1 MSKEKKELKSKSSSI
16 FRFKQFEIDQN
27 GCTMKVGTDGV
38 LLGAWAGVQEVKDVL
53 DIGAGTG
60 VIAIMLAQRK
70 SDAIVDAVEIDE
82 SACRT
87 AERNMRNSP
96 FSSRLNSFKKPIQD
110 YAKLTRKEYDLIV
123 CNPPFFTGGTLS
135 AQTSRNE
142 VRHTIKLPN
151 GELLS
156 CVQRLLRKDGKF
168 CVVLPFIEG
177 LRFKE
182 LARNYNLYCTKVTQV
197 KSKKEKPIER
207 LLLQF
212 QKVNQLEETN
222 ELIIQFEKRND
233 FTPEYIALTR
243 AFYLKM

>member
-1 MSKEKKELKSKSSSI
+1 MSIEKKELKPKSASI
-16 FRFKQFEIDQN
+16 FKFKQFEIDQD

-38 LLGAWAGVQEVKDVL
+38 LLGAWADVHEAKEIL

-70 SDAIVDAVEIDE
+70 SDAMVDAVEIDA

-96 FSSRLNSFKKPIQD
+96 FSNRLNSFEEPIQD
-110 YAKLTRKEYDLIV
+110 YAKTTRKEYDLIV

-151 GELLS
+151 GELFS
-156 CVQRLLRKDGKF
+156 CVRRLLKKDGKF
-168 CVVLPFIEG
+168 CVILPFIEG

-182 LARNYNLYCTKVTQV
+182 LARNYNFHCSKVTQV
-197 KSKKEKPIER
+197 KSKKEKPVER

-212 QKVNQLEETN
+212 EKTKHPEIAD
-222 ELIIQFEKRND
+222 ELIIQFENRND
-233 FTPEYIALTR
+233 FTPDYIDLTKE
-243 AFYLKM
+243 FYLKM

>member
-38 LLGAWAGVQEVKDVL
+38 LLGAWAGVKEVKDVL

-96 FSSRLNSFKKPIQD
+96 F
-110 YAKLTRKEYDLIV
+110 
-123 CNPPFFTGGTLS
+123 
-135 AQTSRNE
+135 
-142 VRHTIKLPN
+142 
-151 GELLS
+151 
-156 CVQRLLRKDGKF
+156 
-168 CVVLPFIEG
+168 
-177 LRFKE
+177 
-182 LARNYNLYCTKVTQV
+182 
-197 KSKKEKPIER
+197 
-207 LLLQF
+207 
-212 QKVNQLEETN
+212 
-222 ELIIQFEKRND
+222 
-233 FTPEYIALTR
+233 
-243 AFYLKM
+243 

>member
-1 MSKEKKELKSKSSSI
+1 MSTEKKELKPKSSTI
-16 FRFKQFEIDQN
+16 FRFKQFEIEQD

-38 LLGAWAGVQEVKDVL
+38 LLGAWADVQDAKEIL

-70 SDAIVDAVEIDE
+70 SDAKVDAVEIDS

-87 AERNMRNSP
+87 AEQNMRNSP
-96 FSSRLNSFKKPIQD
+96 FSNRLNSFEEPIQD
-110 YAKLTRKEYDLIV
+110 YAKITRKEYDLIV

-156 CVQRLLRKDGKF
+156 SVRRLLKKNGKF
-168 CVVLPFIEG
+168 CVILPFIEG

-182 LARNYNLYCTKVTQV
+182 LARNYNFHCSKVTQV
-197 KSKKEKPIER
+197 KSKKEKPVER

-212 QKVNQLEETN
+212 EKSNLPEITN

-233 FTPEYIALTR
+233 FTPDYIDLTKE
-243 AFYLKM
+243 FYLKM

>member
-1 MSKEKKELKSKSSSI
+1 MSTEKKELKPKSSSI
-16 FRFKQFEIDQN
+16 FRFKQFEIDQD

-38 LLGAWAGVQEVKDVL
+38 LLGAWADVQDAKEIL
-53 DIGAGTG
+53 DIGTGTG
-60 VIAIMLAQRK
+60 VIAIMLAQRNT
-70 SDAIVDAVEIDE
+70 DAMVDAVEIDA
-82 SACRT
+82 SACQT
-87 AERNMRNSP
+87 AQQNMKNSP
-96 FSSRLNSFKKPIQD
+96 FSNRLNSFEEPIQD
-110 YAKLTRKEYDLIV
+110 YAKTTGKEYDLIV

-135 AQTSRNE
+135 SQTSRNE

-233 FTPEYIALTR
+233 FTPEYMALTR